1 MAVPGRPP
9 VSDTGVVRPRP
20 TGAVGVARGWAAD
33 RRVRVAA
40 GVIALAYLA
49 VRLALMLSSNDP
61 ILGADA
67 RTYWGAPLDNPY
79 PGPQLGLPG
88 AYLYPPPFI
97 QALSPLRLLPFEA
110 FQAVWALIG
119 AAALVFLIGPV
130 GAALAITF
138 LPFVFRDLLVG
149 NIHLMLAAAVVIG
162 LRQPALW
169 AFPILTKI
177 TPGVGILWFI
187 ARREWRNA
195 MIAVGVATIIAGA
208 SFALAP
214 NLWFEWLDRMRGDT
228 GTAGDTYLLVLV
240 ARVAGAA
247 ALVFVAG
254 LIGRAWL
261 IPIAVLIS
269 LPILWPDSLALL
281 LACFPLIAAE
291 MRERTRGTNVRRGAT
306 VPDAASATDHP

>member
-1 MAVPGRPP
+1 M
-9 VSDTGVVRPRP
+9 S
-20 TGAVGVARGWAAD
+20 WAAD
-33 RRVRVAA
+33 RRVRVGA
-40 GVIALAYLA
+40 GLVALAYLL

-97 QALSPLRLLPFEA
+97 QALSPLRLLPFEV

-119 AAALVFLIGPV
+119 AAALVFLVGPV

-149 NIHLMLAAAVVIG
+149 NIHLMLAAAIVIG
-162 LRQPALW
+162 LRQPPAL

-177 TPGVGILWFI
+177 TPSVGILWFV
-187 ARREWRNA
+187 ARREWRKA
-195 MIAVGVATIIAGA
+195 VIAVGVATIIAA
-208 SFALAP
+208 VSFALAP
-214 NLWFEWLDRMRGDT
+214 NLWFEWLARMRGDT

-247 ALVFVAG
+247 VLVFIAG

-261 IPIAVLIS
+261 IPIAVLVS

-291 MRERTRGTNVRRGAT
+291 MRERMARRADVQHAAT
-306 VPDAASATDHP
+306 ISDVTSATDP

>member
-1 MAVPGRPP
+1 MR
-9 VSDTGVVRPRP
+9 DTGVIRSRP
-20 TGAVGVARGWAAD
+20 TGAFGVARAWAAD
-33 RRVRVAA
+33 RRVRIAA
-40 GVIALAYLA
+40 GLLALAYVLI
-49 VRLALMLSSNDP
+49 RLGLMLSSNDP

-97 QALSPLRLLPFEA
+97 QAFAPLRLLPFEV

-119 AAALVFLIGPV
+119 AAALVFLVGPV

-149 NIHLMLAAAVVIG
+149 NIHLMLAATIVIG
-162 LRQPALW
+162 LRQPAAW

-177 TPGVGILWFI
+177 TPGVGILWFV

-195 MIAVGVATIIAGA
+195 VLAVGVATVIAA
-208 SFALAP
+208 ISFALAP
-214 NLWFEWLDRMRGDT
+214 NLWFEWLARMRGDT

-240 ARVAGAA
+240 ARVVAA
-247 ALVFVAG
+247 AVLVFVAG

-261 IPIAVLIS
+261 IPIAVLVS

-291 MRERTRGTNVRRGAT
+291 MRGRMSGGATVRRGTT
-306 VPDAASATDHP
+306 VSDVTPAADS